1 MPTQLALQFDDVPIT
16 CPAQERY
23 HAIAPCLA
31 GVATPTE
38 QARALNLGY
47 STVTHWLREFREDGL
62 PGLFPATHYPREPY
76 TSERVIVL
84 LVYYKC
90 CVPQASDRELVRV
103 LAAVTG
109 ERLHHETAK
118 ALLAR
123 YSFWQHPEFQQRL
136 QYPVPNDPVLRRT
149 EMLKLHQQG
158 WTESRIATMLH
169 CTRKTVRKWLRR
181 AKSSTATTPENSAQL
196 ALLDLSRAP
205 HHPQRKVYF
214 GAIHATLTLQK
225 KYGYAGW
232 FRIKGYLEKDYG
244 IYLSATTV
252 KKIMALNRRVH
263 LAPLR
268 PAKEPEL
275 REAREGPPKS
285 RHPFEHTY
293 IDLRYLDAKPEGVQ
307 LYSCLLLEGFSRT
320 ILAGSLTPEME
331 VGVVLQMYFQALL
344 RWGLWEQIISDHGG
358 QFISHDFTRTNRR
371 LGIHHHLY
379 EKGHPWQNLIESQ
392 FGIQARIGEYHWER
406 CGTVA
411 NAVAFHRDLIR
422 DHNRLPHWAHRF
434 RNDQRRAP
442 LEVLGA
448 ARGQAVEPATLQRAF
463 GQRYCQRRIDEHGFV
478 RLGGWRIYIEE
489 GLPHTPVQ
497 LSYWDGKLRAEYREQ
512 MLTEYQCRWGKK
524 DSRPVTLKNSIQHA
538 HPFHTKQQNLFDPL
552 WLRDPMAPVESLP
565 AIKAKPAPPTATQM
579 KLYLGPELVRRAS

>member
-1 MPTQLALQFDDVPIT
+1 MPTQLALKFDEVPIT
-16 CPAQERY
+16 CPAQARY

-31 GVATPTE
+31 GVATPAE

-47 STVTHWLREFREDGL
+47 STVTHWLREFRGNGL
-62 PGLFPATHYPREPY
+62 PGLFPATQYPREPY
-76 TSERVIVL
+76 TAERVVVL
-84 LVYYKC
+84 LLYYKC

-103 LAAVTG
+103 LEAVAG
-109 ERLHHETAK
+109 VRLHNETVK

-136 QYPVPNDPVLRRT
+136 QYPVPQEPHLRRA

-181 AKSSTATTPENSAQL
+181 ARQLSLAADAATLQL
-196 ALLDLSRAP
+196 PLLDQPRAP
-205 HHPQRKVYF
+205 HQPLRKVYF

-232 FRIKGYLEKDYG
+232 FRIKGYLEQDYG
-244 IYLSATTV
+244 IYLSGTTV
-252 KKIMALNRRVH
+252 KKIMALNRRMH

-268 PAKEPEL
+268 PRKVAEP
-275 REAREGPPKS
+275 RESREGPPKS
-285 RHPFEHTY
+285 RHPFQHTY

-307 LYSCLLLEGFSRT
+307 LYSCLLLEGLSRT
-320 ILAGSLTPEME
+320 ILAGSLTPSME

-344 RWGLWEQIISDHGG
+344 RWGLWDEIISDHGG
-358 QFISHDFTRTNRR
+358 QFQSGDFARVNQR
-371 LGIHHHLY
+371 LGIHHEMY

-392 FGIQARIGEYHWER
+392 FGIQARLGEYHWER

-411 NAVAFHRDLIR
+411 AAVEFHRELIR

-434 RNDQRRAP
+434 RQDEKRTP
-442 LEVLGA
+442 LAVLGA
-448 ARGQAVEPATLQRAF
+448 AHGKPVEAPTLQRAF

-478 RLGGWRIYIEE
+478 RLGRWKIYVEE
-489 GLPHTPVQ
+489 GLPQTPVQ
-497 LSYWDGKLRAEYREQ
+497 LSYWEGKLRAEYGEHL
-512 MLTEYQCRWGKK
+512 LTEYQCRWGKS
-524 DSRPVTLKNSIQHA
+524 DARPMALHHPTYHA
-538 HPFHTKQQNLFDPL
+538 HPFQTKQQNLFDPL
-552 WLRDPMAPVESLP
+552 WLRDPVAPGESPP
-565 AIKAKPAPPTATQM
+565 AKAKPAPTTATQPR
-579 KLYLGPELVRRAS
+579 LYFGPELVRRAG